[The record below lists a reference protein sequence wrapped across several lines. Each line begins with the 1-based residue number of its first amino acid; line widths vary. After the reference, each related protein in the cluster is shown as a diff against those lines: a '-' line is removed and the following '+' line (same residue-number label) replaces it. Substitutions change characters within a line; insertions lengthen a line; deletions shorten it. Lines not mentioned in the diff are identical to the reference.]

1 MPRAPRKS
9 PTRTT
14 TGTRAAASASPTSV
28 ASITSITSISHD
40 DAVARELRDDP
51 ALAAEYLKA
60 ALAQSDDPRA
70 ILIALRQLARAHGI
84 ARVAERARIE
94 RESLYRALSERG
106 NPRFST
112 IIAVLDALG
121 LVLTVQPA
129 PARDGSR
136 SHRRVRVTRIPR
148 QSSTNRAVKPR
159 KARAA

>member
-28 ASITSITSISHD
+28 ASITSISHD

-84 ARVAERARIE
+84 AQVAERASIE

-136 SHRRVRVTRIPR
+136 SHSRVRVTRIPR